1 MKVAPSNQTL
11 ILAGEP
17 LPARYDGRGA
27 AASAARGGGSA
38 SAPAKG
44 ATQHL
49 TVIAAQPGSTV
60 LVINGGYGAAVTPVR
75 TSVAAAGV
83 QNAVVTSTP
92 AQFTAGQSGVG
103 SRDSYGNPSQR
114 TTSTLSA
121 YLQPAEQYART
132 QRNLQSASS
141 PAHLDVHV

>member
-1 MKVAPSNQTL
+1 MKVAPGNQTL

-17 LPARYDGRGA
+17 LPARYDASGA
-27 AASAARGGGSA
+27 AASSRVGGSA
-38 SAPAKG
+38 SGPARV
-44 ATQHL
+44 ATQHV

-60 LVINGGYGAAVTPVR
+60 LVVNGGYGAAVTQLR
-75 TSVAAAGV
+75 TGVAAAGV
-83 QNAVVTSTP
+83 PKAAVTSTA
-92 AQFTAGQSGVG
+92 AQFTGGQSTVG
-103 SRDSYGNPSQR
+103 SRDSYGNPSER